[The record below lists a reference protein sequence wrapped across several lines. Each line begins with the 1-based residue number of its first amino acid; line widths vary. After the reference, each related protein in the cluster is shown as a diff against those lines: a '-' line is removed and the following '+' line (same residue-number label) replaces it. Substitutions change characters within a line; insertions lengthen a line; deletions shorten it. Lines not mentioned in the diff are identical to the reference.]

1 MEILPVAVRLF
12 ANANT
17 AFAAKHALYVRDEP
31 LRFVEKPL
39 LAQRLVERHEKDQ
52 SESIGPKIA
61 QAIGPDMLRAHPI
74 ELGQHM
80 LSVLQSAH
88 KRSLYRRSQLSQS
101 RFRRNAKLWPTRR
114 IDPMQRALLSL
125 IAGSVF
131 ASLSAAVA
139 AAPLPPKPV
148 TATLLKHTGSAGG
161 AGGVSAGNVAAVGIG
176 AMSSGG
182 VGGVGGVGG
191 AGAYPGGKVNRP
203 GPSVIWYPP
212 QYSAKKQR
220 RADQSCQWLYQKAN
234 STGTRYWRTRY
245 NNCVR

>member
-1 MEILPVAVRLF
+1 
-12 ANANT
+12 
-17 AFAAKHALYVRDEP
+17 
-31 LRFVEKPL
+31 
-39 LAQRLVERHEKDQ
+39 
-52 SESIGPKIA
+52 
-61 QAIGPDMLRAHPI
+61 
-74 ELGQHM
+74 
-80 LSVLQSAH
+80 
-88 KRSLYRRSQLSQS
+88 
-101 RFRRNAKLWPTRR
+101 
-114 IDPMQRALLSL
+114 MQRALLSL

-161 AGGVSAGNVAAVGIG
+161 AGGVSAGNVAAVGVG
-176 AMSSGG
+176 AMSS
-182 VGGVGGVGG
+182 GGVGGVGG
-191 AGAYPGGKVNRP
+191 AGAYPGAKANRP

-212 QYSAKKQR
+212 QYSAKNQH